1 MNWKKVLHSVICL
14 LVVCSILLTMV
25 PVKAEAVLLE
35 SGLAIGIAAC
45 LILATAGVV
54 FNPETVEDIKAIGNS
69 FQTYMYQWGE
79 DNSKQTEVQEGLSS
93 IVIINPFGASDGEDD
108 GSAEDDGSWESP
120 NDTKIKLARGI
131 LKGITAWVG
140 AVILNQIAIEKP
152 GSEKLS
158 TFSATSLG
166 SQQPPT
172 GIYNAIYTFGK
183 EYPSETTSLFE
194 QLGVADKV
202 AVLAISNSEPYNFQ
216 GIYFDQSGALTTA
229 FFDNPYDLVNASLF
243 GVYSLSDLTVVGEPK
258 HVQVGSSL
266 YYVYYSKAYAEEKSD
281 YLTSDV
287 AAFDFSKTFYRNS
300 SSSYGFYYYV
310 KSSTSTTMSS
320 SSLGCDFNLSFFYN
334 WSQAYLPHMSTVT
347 WDYQSLL
354 LEPSIYVGDVPSDLQ
369 EGNITEEEIPLVD
382 IDYSQVLPQGQTALQ
397 SIQSLAGQLESGSM
411 TYEDYLEKIKI
422 DSESDS
428 GGDIETDGGTDTG
441 TLGQIQQDSFWAKL
455 TSTLASPFE
464 WLADTVMSG
473 IKSIFV
479 PSEDFLSSKVT
490 ALRERF
496 SFVDSIIGT
505 AEFIRDSINGD
516 VSPPVI
522 YIDLSAAEG
531 SYYLGE
537 KVILVDFA
545 WYERYKDSVDALMSA
560 ILWAFFAWRV
570 FQRAPAI
577 IGGDA
582 GVLVRDFMA
591 EKSFG
596 RKKD

>member
-1 MNWKKVLHSVICL
+1 MNWKKVLHSAICL

-79 DNSKQTEVQEGLSS
+79 DNNKQTEVQEGLSS
-93 IVIINPFGASDGEDD
+93 IVIINPFGASDGESD
-108 GSAEDDGSWESP
+108 GEDDGSWESP

-140 AVILNQIAIEKP
+140 AVILNQIVIEKEGEEAP
-152 GSEKLS
+152 EGYAYYNGVLLKKFNWDTEEFPYAIIFKSGSSYFFVKGESPFYCRHETSGFYVRQFENGTFWQYKCGSDGSAWYYNNDASNTYFYHAFSSLIWSNHDVFEYAWNDSYYPTDILYLAGSE
-158 TFSATSLG
+158 
-166 SQQPPT
+166 P
-172 GIYNAIYTFGK
+172 
-183 EYPSETTSLFE
+183 
-194 QLGVADKV
+194 
-202 AVLAISNSEPYNFQ
+202 
-216 GIYFDQSGALTTA
+216 
-229 FFDNPYDLVNASLF
+229 
-243 GVYSLSDLTVVGEPK
+243 VYAQTEII
-258 HVQVGSSL
+258 
-266 YYVYYSKAYAEEKSD
+266 
-281 YLTSDV
+281 
-287 AAFDFSKTFYRNS
+287 
-300 SSSYGFYYYV
+300 
-310 KSSTSTTMSS
+310 
-320 SSLGCDFNLSFFYN
+320 
-334 WSQAYLPHMSTVT
+334 
-347 WDYQSLL
+347 
-354 LEPSIYVGDVPSDLQ
+354 EPSVYVGDVPSDLQ

-428 GGDIETDGGTDTG
+428 GGDTETDGGTDTG

-537 KVILVDFA
+537 KEILVDFA